1 MAMRR
6 RFVTHASHYISWVT
20 FYGDSHPASHLKLV
34 LEHASVAPAVTATD
48 DGQVKRMQTQKNP
61 AYLTDHLYLAAYL
74 TCSGHEII
82 GTSSAGGRVSFEF
95 TQTQQL
101 SSAVASFMSGTLVP
115 ARKFSFEVLKLK
127 RLIPGQTQTVK
138 RDFRHAEEEIPR

>member
-1 MAMRR
+1 MGYNIYCERCGVNHRIA
-6 RFVTHASHYISWVT
+6 FEDAS
-20 FYGDSHPASHLKLV
+20 A
-34 LEHASVAPAVTATD
+34 ATAD
-48 DGQVKRMQTQKNP
+48 DGNVKIMQTQNNP

-101 SSAVASFMSGTLVP
+101 SAAVASFMSGALVP

-127 RLIPGQTQTVK
+127 RLIPRQTLK
-138 RDFRHAEEEIPR
+138 RDYRYAEAEITR